1 MNNRNSF
8 LDRLDD
14 LLRHQSVLGRHV
26 WLRDLLRK
34 PYHRVLQMKP
44 GGYALRLGGCV
55 EVRLPPEFKS
65 KLMEAYEVEEFREI
79 KRWCDEVEGGW
90 FIDVGS
96 SVGYM
101 SCAAL
106 FANRAIQALAIDT
119 DLNSLQSVGRV
130 CRYAGSE
137 RLHRVRAMITEQAPA
152 PVGLSESLQQTAALL
167 DNPAI
172 SGDPGTH
179 AYVNLDSPLAGTI
192 NRISLDQLLQ
202 PIAAEG
208 MPLLIKCDIEGA
220 EYGALLGMKSLM
232 AEVEPRLLLS
242 VHPEKLQAFGYNVQ
256 MVSDLLTERKYT
268 YTEIAVDHERHWLA
282 VPSRQA

>member
-1 MNNRNSF
+1 MNNQNSF

-65 KLMEAYEVEEFREI
+65 KLMESYEIEEFREI
-79 KRWCDEVEGGW
+79 KRWCDEVADGW

-106 FANRAIQALAIDT
+106 FANRAIKVLAVDT

-130 CRYAGSE
+130 CRYAGLD
-137 RLHRVRAMITEQAPA
+137 RLHRVRAMITGQASSPM
-152 PVGLSESLQQTAALL
+152 GLPELLQQTARLL
-167 DNPAI
+167 HDPAI
-172 SGDPGTH
+172 TGDPGTH
-179 AYVNLDSPLAGTI
+179 AYVNLDSPQAGEI
-192 NRISLDQLLQ
+192 NQSSLDQLLQ
-202 PIAAEG
+202 SIAAEG
-208 MPLLIKCDIEGA
+208 VPVLIKCDIEGA
-220 EYGALLGMKSLM
+220 EYGALLGMKTLM
-232 AEVEPRLLLS
+232 AKAKPRLLLS
-242 VHPEKLQAFGYNVQ
+242 VHPEKLQAFGYSVQ
-256 MVSDLLTERKYT
+256 MVSDLLAERKYT
-268 YTEIAVDHERHWLA
+268 FTEIAVDHERHWLA
-282 VPSRQA
+282 VPSGEV